1 MGQEGLEGMAKYL
14 SFSSL
19 RCVSVPN
26 QKGDEVPMAAWIL
39 VREKLNRI

>member
-1 MGQEGLEGMAKYL
+1 MGQEVLEGVAKYL

-26 QKGDEVPMAAWIL
+26 QKGD
-39 VREKLNRI
+39 KLQYLI